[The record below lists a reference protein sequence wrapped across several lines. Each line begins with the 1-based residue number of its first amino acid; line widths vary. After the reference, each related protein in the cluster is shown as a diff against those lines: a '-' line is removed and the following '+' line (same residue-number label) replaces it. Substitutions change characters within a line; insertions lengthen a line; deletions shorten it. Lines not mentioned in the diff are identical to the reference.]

1 MNEIIEREIKELE
14 AKKEA
19 LVAQLNAVIG
29 AKQELEHIWEE
40 LKNAKNDD

>member
-1 MNEIIEREIKELE
+1 MVDIIEREIKELD

-29 AKQELEHIWEE
+29 AKQELEHILEE
-40 LKNAKNDD
+40 LKNAKNND